1 MTSTAFTPLQQQCRN
16 NRPAW
21 TQEEQSGR
29 LSLEQI
35 ASLQLLHCGGAAA
48 HFCRMYMSSTREY
61 ESCQGLLRC
70 GLKLFQQIFSFLFRF
85 VSFFFPFLEKKITV
99 RFCSTL
105 FEFNGRFFSLI
116 SVRLQVFVCIS
127 TSQCPSVTAELA
139 WKKKRFLTEKRKME
153 LCWKS
158 FCLAVAGKG
167 CSGTDLKSTG

>member
-1 MTSTAFTPLQQQCRN
+1 MTSTAFTPLQQQCRSK
-16 NRPAW
+16 RPAW
-21 TQEEQSGR
+21 TQEEQFGS
-29 LSLEQI
+29 LSLDQI

-85 VSFFFPFLEKKITV
+85 VSFFSPLPGKKITV

-127 TSQCPSVTAELA
+127 TSHCPSVTAELA
-139 WKKKRFLTEKRKME
+139 WKKKRVSYREKKNGALLE
-153 LCWKS
+153 KLLFGSGWKRL
-158 FCLAVAGKG
+158 FW
-167 CSGTDLKSTG
+167 D